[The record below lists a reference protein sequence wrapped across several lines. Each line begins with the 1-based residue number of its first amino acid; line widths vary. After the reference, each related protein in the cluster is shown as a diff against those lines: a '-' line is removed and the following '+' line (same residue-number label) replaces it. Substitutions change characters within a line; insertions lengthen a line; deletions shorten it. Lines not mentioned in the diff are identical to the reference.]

1 MREWQEQYLR
11 NVREVADIRPLFGAE
26 QKPFDAWYDTFLKRE
41 TRLRVL
47 REENTHLLNER
58 FFPMLDALP
67 SLDAKETESLVAF
80 GDALMDW
87 STNLDCGIYVAIH
100 DALLRLCRIRR
111 DRPGMIRE
119 LYKLG
124 MGLFYLQ
131 RAILGVECREA
142 DSMNFRNEMV
152 FTEAASYF
160 RWFADMPDSDTQAY
174 ILRAMANVSLCA
186 AGSKRR
192 IAASMRFMR
201 VIRSPEYR
209 AIAPELP
216 WDTYYRRACMQLSTC
231 RSQLS
236 DSAVTREE
244 VAAVMDAC
252 WEVFRPEQQ
261 TDNPSV
267 RWLWPYYDM
276 EFRCGYVSAE
286 TTADRME
293 RLIREAAEDR
303 FDVAGLYG
311 SVQLPINYGKLLQ
324 EHEKLLRDAD
334 RRRFLGEAQRKLMRA
349 LMGVPPEMV
358 DENLTHTLVA
368 VVSDYFEVE
377 EGPSYRELTN
387 RLMERFAGRLYL
399 RSARAG
405 ELLVAFC
412 AFIYDREPDYFRHL
426 PPLRETD
433 DPAMRREILLSLA
446 RDCGLYHD
454 FGLFK
459 MNLERTEL
467 TRNLFEQEDA
477 MMRLHTVSGY
487 DDLRKRA
494 STAAFADVARG
505 HHSAWAGGGN
515 DPSGY
520 VRLDSPWR
528 QLTDLTALVSDLLEH
543 DEEGFEAWL
552 IRARRESGRLF
563 APRAAAFLAEDALC
577 DAMAR
582 VLAEDGYE
590 RCRKAYDLFYAPARE
605 TASGVMK

>member
-11 NVREVADIRPLFGAE
+11 NAREVADIRPLFSAE
-26 QKPFDAWYDTFLKRE
+26 QKPFDAWYADFLERE
-41 TRLRVL
+41 KRLRVL
-47 REENTHLLNER
+47 REENTRLLNER

-67 SLDAKETESLVAF
+67 SLDAEETESLVAF

-87 STNLDCGIYVAIH
+87 NTNLDCGIYVAIH
-100 DALLRLCRIRR
+100 DALLRLSRIRR

-124 MGLFYLQ
+124 MGLYYLQ

-142 DSMNFRNEMV
+142 DAMNFRNEMV

-160 RWFADMPDSDTQAY
+160 RWFANMPDRDTQAY

-186 AGSKRR
+186 AGNKRR
-192 IAASMRFMR
+192 IAACMRFIK

-209 AIAPELP
+209 AIAPDLP

-231 RSQLS
+231 RSQLA
-236 DSAVTREE
+236 DPTVTREE

-261 TDNPSV
+261 ADDPSV

-276 EFRCGYVSAE
+276 EFRCGYVGAE

-293 RLIREAAEDR
+293 RLIRDAAEDR
-303 FDVAGLYG
+303 FDMSGLYA
-311 SVQLPINYGKLLQ
+311 SVQLPINYGKLLRD
-324 EHEKLLRDAD
+324 HEKLLRDAD
-334 RRRFLGEAQRKLMRA
+334 RRRFLGEAQRKMMRA

-358 DENLTHTLVA
+358 NENLTHTLVA
-368 VVSDYFEVE
+368 VVSDYFEIK
-377 EGPSYRELTN
+377 EGPSYREVTG

-399 RSARAG
+399 HSARAG
-405 ELLVAFC
+405 NLLAAFC
-412 AFIYDREPDYFRHL
+412 AFIYDREPDYFQHL
-426 PPLRETD
+426 PSLRETG
-433 DPAMRREILLSLA
+433 DPARRREILLSLA
-446 RDCGLYHD
+446 RDCGLYHN

-459 MNLERTEL
+459 MNLERTRL
-467 TRNLFEQEDA
+467 TRHLFEQEDA

-487 DDLRKRA
+487 EDLRQRA

-505 HHSAWAGGGN
+505 HHSAWIGGGD

-520 VRLDSPWR
+520 VRLESPWR
-528 QLTDLTALVSDLLEH
+528 QMTDLTALVSDLLERG
-543 DEEGFEAWL
+543 EESFDAWL
-552 IRARRESGRLF
+552 IRVRRESGRLF
-563 APRAAAFLAEDALC
+563 APRAAAFLAEDALRITL
-577 DAMAR
+577 AR
-582 VLAEDGYE
+582 VLAEDERE
-590 RCRKAYDLFYAPARE
+590 RCRRAYDLFYARADE
-605 TASGVMK
+605 A